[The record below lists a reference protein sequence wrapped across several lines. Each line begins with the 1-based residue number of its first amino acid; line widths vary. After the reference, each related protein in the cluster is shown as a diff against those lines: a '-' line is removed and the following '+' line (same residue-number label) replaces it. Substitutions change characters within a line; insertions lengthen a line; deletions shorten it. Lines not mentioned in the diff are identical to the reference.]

1 MKPLPYLI
9 AFTSLTLFGCGG
21 SSSSNGE
28 NNNSDNSDTRSITVE
43 VPGSV
48 NLYIAGSEEGV
59 FSGNLPV
66 AVMLPEGTARTLSF
80 TRVTG
85 SVDFGGS
92 TSIESPEGIEHDGQ
106 PYGERPSNGVI
117 DDLVPTVLRRTFL
130 GGVFLDSNNPSN
142 KDGTPVDYSLSS
154 PEFTVSYSPGLAQGF
169 FIGDGKTSDGNT
181 QIFDI
186 PDASDTLNLG
196 TDDSVHGD
204 NRGAYFVEIEF
215 N

>member
-1 MKPLPYLI
+1 MKSLPYLI
-9 AFTSLTLFGCGG
+9 AFTSLTLIGCEG
-21 SSSSNGE
+21 SSSSNDG
-28 NNNSDNSDTRSITVE
+28 NNNTDNSDTRSITVE
-43 VPGSV
+43 VPGSG

-66 AVMLPEGTARTLSF
+66 AVVLPEGTARTLRF

-92 TSIESPEGIEHDGQ
+92 TTIETPEGIVHDGQ
-106 PYGERPSNGVI
+106 PYGERPSNGVV

-142 KDGTPVDYSLSS
+142 KDGTPIDYSLSS
-154 PEFTVSYSPGLAQGF
+154 PEFTVGYLPGLAQGF
-169 FIGDGKTSDGNT
+169 FIGDGKTSYANT
-181 QIFDI
+181 HIFDI
-186 PDASDTLNLG
+186 PDASDTLYLG
-196 TDDSVHGD
+196 TDDSVHLD
-204 NRGAYFVEIEF
+204 NRGSFFVEIEF